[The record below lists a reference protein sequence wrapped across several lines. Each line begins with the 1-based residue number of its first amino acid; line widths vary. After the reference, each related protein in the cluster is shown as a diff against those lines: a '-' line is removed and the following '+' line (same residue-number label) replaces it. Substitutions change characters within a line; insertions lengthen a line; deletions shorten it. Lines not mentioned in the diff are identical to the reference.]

1 MPDIEECCDDTPLEG
16 VLELELGSEV
26 RSVSMAWG
34 FGLLGGL
41 EFDMVDGGRDAGKD
55 EREVLRGAPTLP
67 CELGGGRGGGGAG
80 SVVVDTLRL
89 VVGCCRAILVA
100 LVLWYIGRLVS
111 LLAILPSSS
120 SSSYHARSS
129 TFFFGSAAKWP
140 TMNRARV
147 SEHGRRSPSGPLAMH
162 TRPRSGG
169 GDSASRAEEAHS

>member
-100 LVLWYIGRLVS
+100 LVLWYIGRLVW

-120 SSSYHARSS
+120 SSSYHALVKHLFLWICSKMAHYEQGEGFGAWEKKPERPPCNAHTS
-129 TFFFGSAAKWP
+129 TERWRRFRFKSRRGS
-140 TMNRARV
+140 
-147 SEHGRRSPSGPLAMH
+147 
-162 TRPRSGG
+162 
-169 GDSASRAEEAHS
+169 